1 MKLKTNSLK
10 SPKKKRSSS
19 KEPKLKDALKNPKRT
34 ERKKTNQVAPPQKKG
49 DTASSYDVYDKL
61 CTEGLTDVTEH
72 LNLADVI
79 YERPGKSKTN
89 KDRQEI
95 IGGIL
100 DGMYDIHS
108 TVKAKPFKV
117 KRTQKG
123 QTLMLLFSDW
133 HYGKVIQTTSGRR
146 IFDSKIA
153 KERIEKELTT
163 KIIERLQFMGK
174 DAKIEDVVLVLAGDI
189 VDNDIIYDT
198 QRFHVDSGVAEQFHG
213 VTRAILQMIYE
224 LKNALKTIYKKD
236 IPIKVECL
244 TGNHGRSG
252 KASELGICSWDTAVY
267 SALQL
272 AVDQAKDLKNV
283 KVDFTVED
291 FKVIDVRGHRG
302 LILHK
307 GPPQAETPSAKKK
320 FGGWYEIFE
329 YDFAMYGH
337 LHHWGVATYNGR
349 PLFMNGSLCG
359 YDDFALSLA
368 VRDDWAQ
375 LMWTVSEDEVMNQLV
390 RIKR

>member
-1 MKLKTNSLK
+1 MKLKKDTLK
-10 SPKKKRSSS
+10 SKNTQKTNLKTTIKNPVKRTPKKTTSVVPPRKRG
-19 KEPKLKDALKNPKRT
+19 
-34 ERKKTNQVAPPQKKG
+34 KG
-49 DTASSYDVYDKL
+49 SESFNVYDKL
-61 CTEGLTDVTEH
+61 NTEGLMDVTDQI
-72 LNLADVI
+72 NLADLI
-79 YERPGKSKTN
+79 FDRPGKASSN
-89 KDRQEI
+89 KERREVVED
-95 IGGIL
+95 IL
-100 DGMYDIHS
+100 DGMHDLHKNCIQ
-108 TVKAKPFKV
+108 KPFKL
-117 KRTQKG
+117 KRTAKG

-133 HYGKVIQTTSGRR
+133 HFGKVIKTSSGRTL
-146 IFDSKIA
+146 FNSEIA
-153 KERIEKELTT
+153 KKRIEETITNKVV
-163 KIIERLQFMGK
+163 ERLYYMGK
-174 DAKIEDVVLVLAGDI
+174 DARIEDVCIVLAGDI

-213 VTRAILQMIYE
+213 VTRAILNMIIN
-224 LKNALKTIYKKD
+224 LKKALKEIYKKD
-236 IPIKVECL
+236 IPITLECL

-252 KASELGICSWDTAVY
+252 KMSELGICSWDTAVY

-272 AVDQAKDLKNV
+272 VINQTDDIKNV
-283 KVDFTVED
+283 KVNFTVED

-307 GPPQAETPSAKKK
+307 GPPQAETAAAKKK

-359 YDDFALSLA
+359 YDDFALGLA
-368 VRDDWAQ
+368 VRDDWSQ

-390 RIKR
+390 RIKE